1 VSNPVRKV
9 TINRTKGALSGDANK
24 RRQLELYRNSRKNL
38 YRELLNAAKQREMP
52 FASIGKIFGVSR
64 QCIQIHW
71 NNLTSGKD
79 LSFEVSQSRLDYAEN
94 HIDEIVAKAET
105 SFERDFFLFV
115 ADRLKREEAVQAS

>member
-1 VSNPVRKV
+1 M
-9 TINRTKGALSGDANK
+9 
-24 RRQLELYRNSRKNL
+24 NL

-71 NNLTSGKD
+71 NNMMSGKD
-79 LSFEVSQSRLDYAEN
+79 LSFEVSQSRLDYAEH
-94 HIDEIVAKAET
+94 HIDEVVSKAET